1 MRNDC
6 NLQQISQIN
15 RGRKHSKMKEK
26 FPKTYQEEA
35 KKETAKQTV
44 RKKSGRRGR
53 EEF

>member
-35 KKETAKQTV
+35 KKNCEAENKEEKW
-44 RKKSGRRGR
+44 KKS
-53 EEF
+53 